1 MDRCRPFFLLMNK
14 WKRFEWTEECV
25 LAFKELKEYISWPPI
40 MSSPKI
46 DEVLFAYIVVAN
58 NTGRIVKYGTILGVF
73 NIKYMPRIS
82 VKGQVITDL
91 VAEFAKSPL
100 EKVVET
106 QGMDGKSVGTITLQ
120 EPLF

>member
-1 MDRCRPFFLLMNK
+1 MNK

-25 LAFKELKEYISWPPI
+25 LAFKQLKEYISWPPI

-106 QGMDGKSVGTITLQ
+106 QVIDGKSVDTISL
-120 EPLF
+120 

>member
-1 MDRCRPFFLLMNK
+1 MNK

-58 NTGRIVKYGTILGVF
+58 YTGRIVKYGTILGVF

-106 QGMDGKSVGTITLQ
+106 
-120 EPLF
+120 